1 MPVTVPIVG
10 ADIKTGPGVIYV
22 ARLGSALP
30 DMNLVS
36 GGVFTGAWPA
46 AWFKPGPTDN
56 GMGRSHQLSNE
67 NVEVEESLTAVR
79 TEITGVQDGV
89 TFAMAALTL
98 RNLHLALAGGTIV
111 QKTLATGE
119 TQTANGSTKFSP
131 PVIGGQVRFMI
142 GHESDDNKERFVAYQ
157 VLQTG
162 NVQPSYRKGNNK
174 RLYAVDFRVELPDP
188 TVATVPW
195 NEWRAGDVT
204 I

>member
-22 ARLGSALP
+22 APLGSALP

-46 AWFKPGPTDN
+46 AWFKVGPTEN
-56 GMGRSHQLSNE
+56 GLTRSHQLSNE
-67 NVEVEESLTAVR
+67 NVEVEESLTPVR

-89 TFAMAALTL
+89 SFAMAGLTL
-98 RNLHLALAGGTIV
+98 RNLRLALAGGTIT

-119 TQTANGSTKFSP
+119 TQTANGSTKFAP
-131 PVIGGQVRFMI
+131 PLIGQQVRFMI
-142 GHESDDNKERFVAYQ
+142 GHESDDNKERFITYQ
-157 VLQTG
+157 CLQTG
-162 NVQPSYRKGNNK
+162 NVQPNYRKGNNK

-188 TVATVPW
+188 AVSTVNW

>member
-22 ARLGSALP
+22 ASLGTPIP
-30 DMNLVS
+30 DMNAVT
-36 GGVFTGAWPA
+36 GGVFTSAWTG
-46 AWFKPGPTDN
+46 WFRPGPTEN
-56 GMGRSHQLSNE
+56 GLTRSHQLSNE
-67 NVEVEESLTAVR
+67 NVEVEESLTPVR

-89 TFAMAALTL
+89 SFAMAGLTL
-98 RNLHLALAGGTIV
+98 RNLRLALAGGTIT
-111 QKTLATGE
+111 QKALATGE
-119 TQTANGSTKFSP
+119 TQTANGSTKFAP
-131 PVIGGQVRFMI
+131 PLIGQQVRFMI
-142 GHESDDNKERFVAYQ
+142 GHESDDNKERFVVYQ

-162 NVQPSYRKGNNK
+162 NVQPNYRKGNNK

-188 TVATVPW
+188 GVSTVPW